1 MFEDD
6 EESDEPARVLVDA
19 LVENNVLK
27 LLVQNLQWLN
37 DFDPDEMAVVYS
49 ILTMVENL
57 VEVKPAVAK
66 MVCARTKLLKWL
78 LGVRDSGDFVV
89 E

>member
-1 MFEDD
+1 M
-6 EESDEPARVLVDA
+6 
-19 LVENNVLK
+19 
-27 LLVQNLQWLN
+27 
-37 DFDPDEMAVVYS
+37 
-49 ILTMVENL
+49 LTTMENL

-78 LGVRDSGDFVV
+78 LGVGDSGDFVA